1 MFHKSYSNFVRASAL
16 EEEQRSTIQ
25 QKKPVLSGDEARRIY
40 LEEIKNGST
49 TQPSKCKTGKHKKV
63 DKEEDIPLTNK
74 YLFLTVQNNDVD
86 KIRYILDRCPD
97 KINIV
102 DDYGWS
108 LLMIACQ
115 ANSIET
121 TQELLKRG
129 VDISIRDKAG
139 NSARSLVIKN
149 KNYTLADI
157 LLNHRE
163 TQSTQHVNQDRIEV
177 KSWED
182 YTCDICSKT
191 FPNRE
196 EHLSSTIHNIC
207 ASKGKKILPHYVIP
221 TSNRGYQLL
230 LKGGWDRD
238 SGLGRDGTGKKYP
251 IKTIQKRDRKGLGHK
266 KNEQNVKSTENGIKV
281 KSKEMFAHNIKK
293 NRRLEINFRR
303 EFY

>member
-1 MFHKSYSNFVRASAL
+1 MFNKSYSNFVRASEL
-16 EEEQRSTIQ
+16 GEDQCSTVQ
-25 QKKPVLSGDEARRIY
+25 QMKPVLSGDEARRIY
-40 LEEIKNGST
+40 LEETKSERT
-49 TQPSKCKTGKHKKV
+49 TQPSKCKAVKHKKTH
-63 DKEEDIPLTNK
+63 KAEEIPLSNK
-74 YLFLTVQNNDVD
+74 DLFLTVQNNDVD
-86 KIRYILDRCPD
+86 KLKYILDRCPD

-115 ANSIET
+115 ANSTET
-121 TQELLKRG
+121 TRELLKRG
-129 VDISIRDKAG
+129 VDMSIRDKAG

-157 LLNHRE
+157 LLSHKE
-163 TQSTQHVNQDRIEV
+163 TESMQCVNQNSDEL
-177 KSWED
+177 KSRQD
-182 YTCDICSKT
+182 YTCEICSKT
-191 FPNRE
+191 FPDKE

-207 ASKGKKILPHYVIP
+207 ASKGKKIIPHYVIP
-221 TSNRGYQLL
+221 ASNRGYQLL

-251 IKTIQKRDRKGLGHK
+251 IKTVQKQDRKGLGHK
-266 KNEQNVKSTENGIKV
+266 IKQDVKLTENNIKV
-281 KSKEMFAHNIKK
+281 KCKKMFIDNIKK